1 MFIVAVSI
9 VGSMVEFSP
18 PTRVTRV
25 RFPDDADILST
36 FEKASRDLKSR
47 AGMDDLY
54 IGQVASLLWTL
65 SLVSYHLYKG
75 PFQFDSV
82 FFILIMFHASIVG
95 SVVEFSPA
103 TREARVRFP
112 DDATLLLSFEIT
124 SKHNLDGY

>member
-1 MFIVAVSI
+1 MVVFIVAVSI

-54 IGQVASLLWTL
+54 IGQVASL

-75 PFQFDSV
+75 PF
-82 FFILIMFHASIVG
+82 
-95 SVVEFSPA
+95 
-103 TREARVRFP
+103 
-112 DDATLLLSFEIT
+112 
-124 SKHNLDGY
+124 

>member
-1 MFIVAVSI
+1 MVVFIVAVSI

-54 IGQVASLLWTL
+54 IGQVASL
-65 SLVSYHLYKG
+65 SLVSYHLLELELT
-75 PFQFDSV
+75 
-82 FFILIMFHASIVG
+82 LIIALQLHVQLTCIMAVLK
-95 SVVEFSPA
+95 
-103 TREARVRFP
+103 R
-112 DDATLLLSFEIT
+112 
-124 SKHNLDGY
+124 